1 MVGLLSENIVVAKLN
16 NFAQSY
22 RPRYLEERIRRSH
35 TKQLEQQLD
44 QVGRS
49 RRSLS
54 MRGKSEASDS
64 LNANSASNSPRKP
77 DGETSLA
84 PILQELAEQ
93 LTDHHKPT
101 SNTTSPNKENTATS
115 SEPMKASAGHTM
127 DNLQVTA
134 HHIQPEIRTTSEGG
148 GGGGGAHALH
158 HSPSGH
164 HRAEDLHG
172 HGVEHHHHHH
182 GPVSVLQKSLSNI
195 VFDANLETGDAAHGA
210 AAMTKV
216 DEASV
221 NEILVLG
228 KQLAMT
234 HTGSNSELN
243 SPSNVAGGRKGAEI
257 QKAIQQDQELEKGIH
272 GTA

>member
-64 LNANSASNSPRKP
+64 LNANSASNSPRKA

-101 SNTTSPNKENTATS
+101 SNTASPNKENTTTTISELNKAT
-115 SEPMKASAGHTM
+115 ASAGHTM

-134 HHIQPEIRTTSEGG
+134 HHIQPEIRSTSEGG
-148 GGGGGAHALH
+148 GTHTLH

-164 HRAEDLHG
+164 HRAEDLHA
-172 HGVEHHHHHH
+172 HGVEHHHHHN

-195 VFDANLETGDAAHGA
+195 VFDANLETGEHGQ
-210 AAMTKV
+210 KV
-216 DEASV
+216 DESSV